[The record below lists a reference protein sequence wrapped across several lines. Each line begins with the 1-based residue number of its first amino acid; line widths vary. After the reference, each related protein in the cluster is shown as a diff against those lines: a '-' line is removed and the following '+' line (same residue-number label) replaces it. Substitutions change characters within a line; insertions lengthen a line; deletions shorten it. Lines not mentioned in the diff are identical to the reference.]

1 MVLIH
6 ATIGEDQDVCAVT
19 VCTVC
24 LYKQAV
30 NGFLQT
36 CVFIINNWNNANF
49 ETFFF
54 HMFDFQ
60 KVCIGQDRIF
70 DLQYLT
76 VFRLFLQNVSIFTNI
91 NRCGCDNLLTD
102 GIDWRV
108 CYLCKQLFE
117 IVKQRLMIIG

>member
-6 ATIGEDQDVCAVT
+6 ATIGENQDVCSVT

-24 LYKQAV
+24 LYKQTV

-36 CVFIINNWNNANF
+36 CVFIINNRNNSNF
-49 ETFFF
+49 EAFFF

-60 KVCIGQDRIF
+60 KVCICQNRIF

-91 NRCGCDNLLTD
+91 NCCGCDNLLTD
-102 GIDWRV
+102 SIDWRV
-108 CYLCKQLFE
+108 CNLCKQLFE